1 LEKREDM
8 LLKQVSILYN
18 DENIIRNL
26 DLQIHL
32 GEIFVL
38 LGPSGSGKTTLLKGI
53 AGLLPIQSGNLC
65 WENKAGTVGLVF
77 QEPRLFPHMT
87 VLDNIAFSLR
97 VKGVSKRERREQAQ
111 NFIEILQ
118 LEGLENRLPHE
129 LSGGQQQRVS
139 LGRTLIVKP
148 DLLLLDEPFSS
159 LDPSLRVELTEWL
172 FQLQRKMGFSILW
185 VTHFLEEAFTVAD
198 RIGILLKGTMEQVDK
213 PSELFTNPSSER
225 VASFLSLPNR
235 FSREQW
241 QKWFEYDLL
250 MRPTLKRGWVSPSRL
265 QVVDHHSV
273 TESDGMIFGEVVKTL
288 PGKDGMTLILKSDN
302 CLLEVGNL
310 DRSFVPVMHEK
321 VSVRVPFDQIVWY
334 DD

>member
-1 LEKREDM
+1 M
-8 LLKQVSILYN
+8 LLKQVSIRYN

-26 DLQIHL
+26 DLRIHP

-53 AGLLPIQSGNLC
+53 AGLLPITSGNLC
-65 WENKAGTVGLVF
+65 WENQAGTVGLVF

-111 NFIEILQ
+111 NFIKILQ

-129 LSGGQQQRVS
+129 LSGGQKQRVS

-159 LDPSLRVELTEWL
+159 LDPSLRVELTEWIYQ
-172 FQLQRKMGFSILW
+172 FQRKMGFSILW
-185 VTHFLEEAFTVAD
+185 VTHFLEEAFSVAD

-241 QKWFEYDLL
+241 QKWFECDLW
-250 MRPTLKRGWVSPSRL
+250 MKPTMERGWISPSRL
-265 QVVDHHSV
+265 RVVNHYSEP
-273 TESDGMIFGEVVKTL
+273 ESDGMILAEVIKKL
-288 PGKDGMTLILKSDN
+288 PGKDGMTLILNSDD
-302 CLLEVGNL
+302 CLIEVGNL
-310 DRSFVPVMHEK
+310 DNRFVPDMNEK
-321 VSVRVPFDQIVWY
+321 VSVKVPFDQIVWY
-334 DD
+334 HD

>member
-1 LEKREDM
+1 M
-8 LLKQVSILYN
+8 LLKQVSIRYN
-18 DENIIRNL
+18 DESIIRNL
-26 DLQIHL
+26 DLRIHP

-53 AGLLPIQSGNLC
+53 AGLLPIISGNLY
-65 WENKAGTVGLVF
+65 WENQAGTVGLVF

-111 NFIEILQ
+111 NFIKILQ

-129 LSGGQQQRVS
+129 LSGGQKQRVS

-159 LDPSLRVELTEWL
+159 LDPSLRVELTEWIYQ
-172 FQLQRKMGFSILW
+172 FQRKMGFSILW
-185 VTHFLEEAFTVAD
+185 VTHFLEEAFSVAD

-241 QKWFEYDLL
+241 QKWFECDLW
-250 MRPTLKRGWVSPSRL
+250 MKPTMERGWISPSRL
-265 QVVDHHSV
+265 RVVNHYSEP
-273 TESDGMIFGEVVKTL
+273 ESDGMILAEVIKKL
-288 PGKDGMTLILKSDN
+288 PGKDGMTLILNSDD
-302 CLLEVGNL
+302 CLIEVGNL
-310 DRSFVPVMHEK
+310 DNRFVPDMNEK
-321 VSVRVPFDQIVWY
+321 VSVKVPFDQIVWY
-334 DD
+334 HD

>member
-1 LEKREDM
+1 M
-8 LLKQVSILYN
+8 LLKQVSIRYN

-26 DLQIHL
+26 DLRIHP

-53 AGLLPIQSGNLC
+53 AGLLPITSGNLC
-65 WENKAGTVGLVF
+65 WENQAGTVGLVF

-111 NFIEILQ
+111 NFIKILQ

-129 LSGGQQQRVS
+129 LSGGQKQRVS

-159 LDPSLRVELTEWL
+159 LDPSLRVELTEWIYQ
-172 FQLQRKMGFSILW
+172 FQRKMGFSILW
-185 VTHFLEEAFTVAD
+185 VTHFLEEAFSVAD

-241 QKWFEYDLL
+241 QTWFECDLW
-250 MRPTLKRGWVSPSRL
+250 MKPTMERGWISPSRL
-265 QVVDHHSV
+265 RVVNQNSIP
-273 TESDGMIFGEVVKTL
+273 ESDGLILGEVIKTL
-288 PGKDGMTLILKSDN
+288 PGKDGMTLILKSDD
-302 CLLEVGNL
+302 CLIEVGNL
-310 DRSFVPVMHEK
+310 DNRFVPDMHEK
-321 VSVRVPFDQIVWY
+321 VSVRVPFEKIVWY
-334 DD
+334 HD

>member
-1 LEKREDM
+1 M
-8 LLKQVSILYN
+8 LLKQASIRYN

-26 DLQIHL
+26 DLRIHP

-53 AGLLPIQSGNLC
+53 AGLLPITSGNIC
-65 WENKAGTVGLVF
+65 WENQAGTVGLVF

-87 VLDNIAFSLR
+87 VLDNLAFSLR

-111 NFIEILQ
+111 NFIKILQ

-172 FQLQRKMGFSILW
+172 YQFQREMGFSILW
-185 VTHFLEEAFTVAD
+185 VTHFLEEAFSVAD

-241 QKWFEYDLL
+241 QKWFECDLW
-250 MRPTLKRGWVSPSRL
+250 MKPTMERGWISPSRL
-265 QVVDHHSV
+265 RVVNHCLV
-273 TESDGMIFGEVVKTL
+273 PESDGVIFGEVIKKL
-288 PGKDGMTLILKSDN
+288 PGKDGMTLILNSDD
-302 CLLEVGNL
+302 CLIEVGNL
-310 DRSFVPVMHEK
+310 DNRFVPDMHEK
-321 VSVRVPFDQIVWY
+321 VSVKVPFEQIVWY
-334 DD
+334 HD

>member
-1 LEKREDM
+1 M
-8 LLKQVSILYN
+8 LLKQVSIRYN
-18 DENIIRNL
+18 DENIISDL
-26 DLQIHL
+26 DLRIHP

-53 AGLLPIQSGNLC
+53 AGLLPITSGTLS
-65 WENKAGTVGLVF
+65 WENNAETVGLVF
-77 QEPRLFPHMT
+77 QEPRLFPHLT

-97 VKGVSKRERREQAQ
+97 VKGVSKRERREQAR
-111 NFIEILQ
+111 NFIKILQ

-139 LGRTLIVKP
+139 LGRTLIRKP

-172 FQLQRKMGFSILW
+172 YQFQREMGFSILW

-198 RIGILLKGTMEQVDK
+198 RIGILLKGTLEQVDK
-213 PSELFTNPSSER
+213 PSELFTTPSSES

-241 QKWFEYDLL
+241 QKWFECDLG
-250 MRPTLKRGWVSPSRL
+250 MKPTLERGWISPSRL
-265 QVVDHHSV
+265 QVVNGHSIP
-273 TESDGMIFGEVVKTL
+273 ESDGLILAEVIKML
-288 PGKDGMTLILKSDN
+288 PGKDGMTVILKSDD
-302 CLLEVGNL
+302 CLVEVGNL
-310 DRSFVPVMHEK
+310 DNCFVPVLHEK

-334 DD
+334 HD